1 MTGRIFSCCNRVV
14 LSLLILIGISIP
26 ASAFQKNLSGNLNQP
41 SAHVITIGP
50 DRVTV
55 DDVAGFAAEDTILI
69 IQMQGVKI
77 NIDPG
82 AYGSL
87 QQIYGEPG
95 LHEFM
100 IIDAINGGNEI
111 VFKRNTLHTYATEG
125 NIQIVR
131 VPYYNTATVTSKLFC
146 NPWNST
152 TKKGGV
158 LALILGRTLKLNADI
173 DLSGS
178 GFVGGKDAIGDAV
191 CLSSGLEYYHET
203 FSNSGRKGEGV
214 ANYTENN
221 LPLLP
226 NYAKGIGNNWNG
238 GGGGNGRYAGG
249 GGGSNRGAGGDGGLE
264 DPICF
269 PSGAPAIGGVVA
281 VHASLPDRI
290 FFGGGGGGSTSTTG
304 LAPDGGTGGGVV
316 IIVTDTIVGNGG
328 KIISNGGAGY
338 NAGANSGS
346 GGGGGGGSVALSLR
360 SYGTNQLEFQLS
372 GGKGGD
378 NPGTFGEGGGG
389 GGGLLFVS
397 KSLPANVTP
406 VLTGGS
412 PGEGGA
418 SGGSTANP
426 GGPGEVVA
434 GFKAILNGFLFNTIL
449 SSVTGDQT
457 DSICSNMMPPVISG
471 TLPVGGT
478 GPYLYT
484 WEKSYDEVTWIPLV
498 SDNVT
503 VNYTPTVIETATV
516 WFRRTV
522 KDEPTGLEDESKSVK
537 IIVQPYIKNNIIGTS
552 DTICFAQDP
561 AAFASKA
568 TLQDGNGLYS
578 FFWKVSTYPPDST
591 LFKIPENLGSYP
603 NLNEGYTPPPAL
615 KVHSWYKRIV
625 TSGRCV
631 DSTALVKITVLD
643 TILNNKILSL
653 PEEICFGTAF
663 TNLTATTTTTTDVLD
678 GGDGSYRFLWETNV
692 NGAGWVTAPGINNLA
707 GYNPVEQSERTPS
720 NLNLFRRVVKS
731 GSNDVCV
738 NTSESILL
746 TDYPI
751 LRNNIVTPATQTI
764 CYNWAP
770 AKLIGSVTPTLTG
783 GNGTYAYE
791 WQDSSATTPLWTI
804 IPGATGP
811 DYQPPK
817 LLETTRYRRVVSSS
831 LCSDISKSVIVI
843 VNKPITNNIVSLA
856 SGGADT
862 TICNNNQISF
872 LKGLTALGGNEL
884 TYSYKWVRSPDN
896 ATWTDVSAAST
907 LTNYTPP
914 ALTATTVPTDYYFK
928 RKVTSGACIDTLSA
942 SRIKVTVLPVIS
954 NNNISPDKPKV
965 CYGLPPAAPIAGL
978 TPVSGGDGTYV
989 YFWEQSTDGGLSW
1002 TSAVGVANA
1011 TGGLQP
1017 PALIVETQFR
1027 RKVVSGGFVCS
1038 SDISAPV
1045 TIGIY
1050 PLPAA
1055 SVTSVSPLQICYP
1068 GSTVPMDI
1076 TITGS
1081 ASPWKVIFNEN
1092 GTAGSVNNVTT
1103 NSASLALTPSTTT
1116 SLTSYSYTYTIG
1128 SVEDANGCLAI
1139 TKTGSRVVDVYKT
1152 PVPNAGVDADTCGQV
1167 YKLRA
1172 VPTVGT
1178 GAWTYPNA
1186 VVSSTGTTAKST
1198 VTVAPFAGGSAEY
1211 WFVWKEQNGVCQA
1224 KDSVIVRF
1232 DKEITAV
1239 NPAGDDISL
1248 YTFTNVIYLNS
1259 TPLENWE
1266 TGTWTLE
1273 SGEGSIS
1280 DASLASTSISGLAA
1294 GVNTYSWTITNGS
1307 CSLKD
1312 LLNISVFDIVV
1323 PEGFS
1328 PNEDLTND
1336 LLVVKG
1342 LDLKSQKAEMT
1353 IINGTGSV
1361 VFETT
1366 SQDWKDWDGK
1376 DSRGNDVSEGT
1387 YFYILQLTSTDQKS
1401 IGVVKK
1407 MSGFIILKRYK

>member
-1 MTGRIFSCCNRVV
+1 MI
-14 LSLLILIGISIP
+14 LLILIGISIP
-26 ASAFQKNLSGNLNQP
+26 VSAFQKNLSGNLNQP
-41 SAHVITIGP
+41 STHVITIGP
-50 DRVTV
+50 DRAIV
-55 DDVAGFAAEDTILI
+55 DNVAGFAAGDTILI

-77 NIDPG
+77 QTDPN
-82 AYGSL
+82 YGYL
-87 QQIYGEPG
+87 QDYYGEPG
-95 LHEFM
+95 MHEFM
-100 IIDAINGGNEI
+100 IIDAVNGGNEI
-111 VFKRNTLHTYATEG
+111 VFKRNTLHTYAPEG

-131 VPYYNTATVTSKLFC
+131 VPYYNTATVTGKLFC

-158 LALILGRTLKLNADI
+158 LALIIGRTLKLNADI
-173 DLSGS
+173 DMSGS
-178 GFVGGKDAIGDAV
+178 GFVGAKDAIGDAI
-191 CLSSGLEYYHET
+191 CLSSGLEYYTESFT
-203 FSNSGRKGEGV
+203 KSGRKGEGV
-214 ANYTENN
+214 ANYTESNQ
-221 LPLLP
+221 PLLP

-249 GGGSNRGAGGDGGLE
+249 GGGSNRGAGGNGGLE
-264 DPICF
+264 DCF
-269 PSGAPAIGGVVA
+269 PSGSPAMGGVIA
-281 VHASLPDRI
+281 VHATLTNRM

-304 LAPDGGTGGGVV
+304 LAPDGGAGGGIV
-316 IIVTDTIVGNGG
+316 IIVTDTIIGNGG
-328 KIISNGGAGY
+328 KIISKGGPGY
-338 NAGANSGS
+338 NAPANSGS
-346 GGGGGGGSVALSLR
+346 GGGGGGGSIALSLR
-360 SYGTNQLEFQLS
+360 SYGTNPLEFQLS

-397 KSLPANVTP
+397 KSLTANVSA
-406 VLTGGS
+406 VLTGGTPGNDPSSTAS
-412 PGEGGA
+412 PGG
-418 SGGSTANP
+418 T
-426 GGPGEVVA
+426 GEVVV
-434 GFKAILNGFLFNTIL
+434 GFKAILNGFLFNSIR

-471 TLPVGGT
+471 TLPIGGT

-484 WEKSYDEVTWIPLV
+484 WEKSYDETNWLPLV
-498 SDNVT
+498 SDYTT
-503 VNYTPTVIETATV
+503 VNYTPAVIETATV
-516 WFRRTV
+516 WFRRTITDSSIPTALVDISKPV
-522 KDEPTGLEDESKSVK
+522 KM
-537 IIVQPYIKNNIIGTS
+537 IVQPFIKSNIIGTS

-561 AAFASKA
+561 PAFTSKA
-568 TLQDGNGLYS
+568 VLQDGNGIYR
-578 FFWKVSTYPPDST
+578 FNWAVSLDNTVFAVPANT
-591 LFKIPENLGSYP
+591 FNT
-603 NLNEGYTPPPAL
+603 EGYTPPPAL
-615 KVHSWYKRIV
+615 KKTSWYRRTV

-678 GGDGSYRFLWETNV
+678 GGDESYRFLWETNV
-692 NGAGWVTAPGINNLA
+692 NGSGWVTAPGINNLA

-731 GSNDVCV
+731 GMNDVCV
-738 NTSESILL
+738 NTSESVLL

-770 AKLIGSVTPTLTG
+770 AKLIGSVTPILTG

-791 WQDSSATTPLWTI
+791 WQDSSATTPVWTV
-804 IPGATGP
+804 IPGATGA

-872 LKGLTALGGNEL
+872 LKGLTALGGDEL

-896 ATWTDVSAAST
+896 ATWTDVSAASA
-907 LTNYTPP
+907 LTNYNPP
-914 ALTATTVPTDYYFK
+914 ALMATTAPTDYYFR

-954 NNNISPDKPKV
+954 NNNITPDKPKV
-965 CYGLPPAAPIAGL
+965 CYGLAPAAPITGL
-978 TPVSGGDGTYV
+978 IPVSGGDGTYV
-989 YFWEQSTDGGLSW
+989 YIWEQSTDGGLSW
-1002 TSAVGVANA
+1002 PSAVGAANA

-1017 PALIVETQFR
+1017 PALTVETQFR

-1045 TIGIY
+1045 TIGIN

-1055 SVTSVSPLQICYP
+1055 TVTSVSPLQICYP

-1178 GAWTYPNA
+1178 GVWTYPS
-1186 VVSSTGTTAKST
+1186 VVVLSTGTTAKST
-1198 VTVAPFAGGSAEY
+1198 VTVAPFSGGSAEY
-1211 WFVWKEQNGVCQA
+1211 WFVWKEQNGVCIA
-1224 KDSVIVRF
+1224 KDSVKVRF
-1232 DKEITAV
+1232 YKEISAV

-1248 YTFTNVIYLNS
+1248 YTFTNVIYLNF
-1259 TPLENWE
+1259 TPLESWE
-1266 TGTWTLE
+1266 TGTLALE

-1280 DASLASTSISGLAA
+1280 DPSLASTSISSLAA
-1294 GVNTYSWTITNGS
+1294 GVNTFSWTIKNGS
-1307 CSLKD
+1307 CTLKD

-1328 PNEDLTND
+1328 PNDDEVND
-1336 LLVVKG
+1336 FLVVKG
-1342 LDLKSQKAEMT
+1342 LDTSSQKAEMT
-1353 IINGTGSV
+1353 IVNGTGSV

-1376 DSRGNDVSEGT
+1376 DLRGNDVSEGT